1 MISFE
6 NGKAKV
12 NCNPLK
18 PCERLVFIS
27 QPMRGL
33 TEEQIKQRRQEAIE
47 KIRYIIKEVYGIDDV
62 GIIDSYLSSTP
73 KSDNPSVWCLGR
85 AIQLMADADLLF
97 VCDGYKNARGC
108 LIEVEVAKKYNIP
121 IIYEEDC

>member
-18 PCERLVFIS
+18 PCKRLVFIS
-27 QPMRGL
+27 QPMSGL
-33 TEEQIKQRRQEAIE
+33 TEKQIKQRRHEAIE
-47 KIRYIIKEVYGIDDV
+47 KNRHIIKEVYGADEIE
-62 GIIDSYLSSTP
+62 IIDSYLPNAPVS
-73 KSDNPSVWCLGR
+73 NIPSVWCLGW
-85 AIQLMADADLLF
+85 AIQLMADADLVL
-97 VCDGYKNARGC
+97 VCDGYENARGC
-108 LIEVEVAKKYNIP
+108 LIEVEVAKRYNIP

>member
-1 MISFE
+1 
-6 NGKAKV
+6 
-12 NCNPLK
+12 
-18 PCERLVFIS
+18 
-27 QPMRGL
+27 MRGL

-47 KIRYIIKEVYGIDDV
+47 KIRYIIKEVYGTDDV

-85 AIQLMADADLLF
+85 AIQLMADADLVF
-97 VCDGYKNARGC
+97 VCDGYENARGC

>member
-12 NCNPLK
+12 NCNPIK

-33 TEEQIKQRRQEAIE
+33 TEEQIKQRRYEAIE
-47 KIRYIIKEVYGIDDV
+47 KIRYVMKEFYRIDDV
-62 GIIDSYLSSTP
+62 GIIDSYLSNTP

-85 AIQLMADADLLF
+85 AIQLMADADLVF
-97 VCDGYKNARGC
+97 VCDGYENARGC

>member
-1 MISFE
+1 M
-6 NGKAKV
+6 K
-12 NCNPLK
+12 
-18 PCERLVFIS
+18 
-27 QPMRGL
+27 
-33 TEEQIKQRRQEAIE
+33 

-97 VCDGYKNARGC
+97 VCDGYENARGC
-108 LIEVEVAKKYNIP
+108 LIEVEVAKRYNIP